1 MTTSNNLITDR
12 VSLTALRKA
21 TRQIQKRTKRAVSIT
36 VELWKFEAGG
46 EEEAI
51 KLFICS
57 SPGYINVISR
67 AFSSIQELNNFI
79 DELKC

>member
-1 MTTSNNLITDR
+1 MTTRDKRITGR
-12 VSLTALRKA
+12 ISLTALRKA
-21 TRQIQKRTKRAVSIT
+21 TRQIQKRTKRATSVSI
-36 VELWKFEAGG
+36 ELWKFEAGG